1 MQILSKLTSSNFA
14 ICSQFIFHKN
24 IPQILMYAEKKRLM
38 RKHFFVTCLIRLE
51 LTELISFQPSIKPH
65 LIQQLQRKQQWIYP
79 LLFCSYRCCYYCC
92 NCSFCYSC
100 CSSFKSFRRTNI
112 DLIDKSLFYTNFLS
126 PSVTPTRITMKRIR
140 NASIGYINPF

>member
-1 MQILSKLTSSNFA
+1 MFGKLSRTLRGKFNARAVWRANLISVIYDDFSIIVSYKMQILSKLTSSNFA

-100 CSSFKSFRRTNI
+100 YSS
-112 DLIDKSLFYTNFLS
+112 
-126 PSVTPTRITMKRIR
+126 
-140 NASIGYINPF
+140 